1 MINEKVLLTQ
11 EGHDKLQEEL
21 DYLITVKRSEV
32 SEKIKIARGFGDLS
46 ENAEYHEAKDEQNA
60 IEQRILDIENS
71 LHNVEII
78 KEKKNNGKTV
88 SIGDTVKVT
97 DTSRNKE
104 MTLKIVGTLEAN
116 IRENKISNE
125 SPLGKALLNSKE
137 GDIVEVKTKVN
148 TINYKI
154 NKIIR

>member
-1 MINEKVLLTQ
+1 MINNKVLLTQ

-21 DYLITVKRSEV
+21 EYLITVKRKEV
-32 SEKIKIARGFGDLS
+32 SEKIKTARGFGDLS

-60 IEQRILDIENS
+60 IEQRISDIELS

-78 KEKKNNGKTV
+78 KENNKSKTV

-97 DTSRNKE
+97 DLSRNKAME
-104 MTLKIVGTLEAN
+104 LKIVGTLEAD
-116 IRENKISNE
+116 IAEQKISNE

-148 TINYKI
+148 TLQYKVDE
-154 NKIIR
+154 IIR